1 LNIDKYSAQYRK
13 IGEAAE
19 YLNRTTETYN
29 TGLGETVKITNL
41 WDKETK
47 KVLETKR
54 EIIQDSV
61 KAEKIHGQAIKDNIA
76 FERKKLEEQIGLEK
90 IHYQAIKD
98 NIAFERKK
106 LEEQIGLEKIHYQ
119 ALRENEKFD
128 QNRLIQQEKIADQ
141 IHKQKINQQELFNQV
156 DKTVRLNEAA
166 IKRGGLSKE
175 YEDLQN
181 AILNLDPTNKNFDK
195 QLTDL
200 RLRSRQLGTEL
211 SVVNKEIRDGSKFTN
226 IFGQSILEAGK
237 KFLGKF
243 TSPVRTEMCV
253 GHNTYMQVTPK
264 ALHRN
269 RRMKYA

>member
-90 IHYQAIKD
+90 IHYQA
-98 NIAFERKK
+98 
-106 LEEQIGLEKIHYQ
+106 
-119 ALRENEKFD
+119 LRENEKFD

-175 YEDLQN
+175 YKDLQN